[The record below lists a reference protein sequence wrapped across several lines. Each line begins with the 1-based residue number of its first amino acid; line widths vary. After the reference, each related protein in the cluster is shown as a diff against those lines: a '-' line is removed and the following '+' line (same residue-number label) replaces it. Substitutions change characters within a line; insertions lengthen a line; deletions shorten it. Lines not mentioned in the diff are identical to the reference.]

1 MLPFE
6 DKLSD
11 AIKDAMRAKDQLRL
25 DTLRAMKSALKYKQV
40 DKKQEE
46 VTEGEALQVFQTLIK
61 QRKDSIEQFEANGRA
76 ELAVKE
82 KAEMAIIQSFLPQ
95 AFTEAELKAMV
106 DETVKRLGVNSP
118 KDMGL
123 VMKDLTPK
131 TTGRADGKVLS
142 ELVKQRLS
150 TQ

>member
-11 AIKDAMRAKDQLRL
+11 SIKEAMRARDQLRL
-25 DTLRAMKSALKYKQV
+25 DTLRSMKSALKYKQV
-40 DKKQEE
+40 DKKQEP

-61 QRKDSIEQFEANGRA
+61 QRKESIEQFEANGRA

-82 KAEMAIIQSFLPQ
+82 KAELVIIQSFLPQ
-95 AFTEAELKAMV
+95 AFTDEELKAMV
-106 DETVKRLGVNSP
+106 DETVKRLGAAGP
-118 KDMGL
+118 KDMGV

-150 TQ
+150 SQ

>member
-1 MLPFE
+1 
-6 DKLSD
+6 
-11 AIKDAMRAKDQLRL
+11 
-25 DTLRAMKSALKYKQV
+25 MKSALKYKQV
-40 DKKQEE
+40 DKKQEP

-61 QRKDSIEQFEANGRA
+61 QRKESIEQFEANGRA

-82 KAEMAIIQSFLPQ
+82 KAELVIIQSFLPQ
-95 AFTEAELKAMV
+95 AFTDEELKAMV
-106 DETVKRLGVNSP
+106 DETVKRLGAAGP
-118 KDMGL
+118 KDMGV

-150 TQ
+150 SQ